1 MELQG
6 KVHQILETETK
17 GEKNFKTKRIIID
30 RSTEYQGVR
39 RENYTEVQFSAANVE
54 IVENLQL
61 KPGDVLKCNFDINGR
76 FYPKNGETKYFQ
88 TVTAWNPTVISRS

>member
-6 KVHQILETETK
+6 KVHTVFETEIK
-17 GEKNFKTKRIIID
+17 GEKNFKSKRIILD
-30 RSTEYQGVR
+30 RSTEIDGVR

-76 FYPKNGETKYFQ
+76 FYPKDGDKKYFQ

>member
-6 KVHQILETETK
+6 KIHQILETETK
-17 GEKNFKTKRIIID
+17 GEKNFKTKRMIID
-30 RSTEYQGVR
+30 RTTEYQGVR

-61 KPGDVLKCNFDINGR
+61 KPGDVLKCNFDIKGR
-76 FYPKNGETKYFQ
+76 FYPKDGETKYFQ